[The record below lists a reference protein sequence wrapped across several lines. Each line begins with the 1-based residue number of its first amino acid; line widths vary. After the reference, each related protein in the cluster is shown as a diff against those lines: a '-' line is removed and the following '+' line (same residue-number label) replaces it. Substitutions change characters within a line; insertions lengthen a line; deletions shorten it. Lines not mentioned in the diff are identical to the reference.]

1 MVRHH
6 LYSIAHDLTQAWAFS
21 REAQQR
27 ATQSPELL
35 LDLHDNDASETFFAH
50 IENAVVHTS
59 GAVVALADTEPTLWD
74 RYGAALA
81 IDHMAT
87 GVRRRSTVRHA
98 LHQFRYSW
106 ASATHGIKH
115 SLPDMRM
122 MGILLPSARS

>member
-59 GAVVALADTEPTLWD
+59 GAVVALADTDTLGPI
-74 RYGAALA
+74 RSRSSHRPYGY
-81 IDHMAT
+81 
-87 GVRRRSTVRHA
+87 GR
-98 LHQFRYSW
+98 
-106 ASATHGIKH
+106 
-115 SLPDMRM
+115 
-122 MGILLPSARS
+122 PSAVNSAACLAPVSILVGFSHPRAESRARDR